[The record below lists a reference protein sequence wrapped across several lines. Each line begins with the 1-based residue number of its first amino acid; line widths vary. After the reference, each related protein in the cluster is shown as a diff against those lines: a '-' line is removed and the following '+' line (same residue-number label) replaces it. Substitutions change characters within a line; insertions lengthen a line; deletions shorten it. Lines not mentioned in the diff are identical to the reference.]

1 MEVTEDSGYRNVKAV
16 KVASGSAFIWGLP
29 ERLVT
34 FAGIAG
40 SVSYDPRGEDDIDIF
55 IIANQDCLWVTLSYA
70 LMVRRL
76 RGFNEICLS
85 LLIDRSFAHHMFSE
99 SLDHLTAK
107 DATRVIP
114 VVGSQYYGE
123 LLQLSPLTRQNN
135 FRNQAQLPHDTRS
148 STALKILNFI
158 AYLLVGTYQQ
168 IKTRMTNHRLRLA
181 GKPQECFQAKMGL
194 HHFFLDSLKYQHL
207 REAEE
212 LHDS

>member
-1 MEVTEDSGYRNVKAV
+1 MEVTESSGYRNVKAV
-16 KVASGSAFIWGLP
+16 KVASGSTFIGGLP

-70 LMVRRL
+70 LIFRRL

-85 LLIDRSFAHHMFSE
+85 LCMDRSFAHDLFSK
-99 SLDHLTAK
+99 SLDQLTAR

-114 VVGSQYYGE
+114 VVGSQYYGK
-123 LLQLSPLTRQNN
+123 LLQLSPLTRQND
-135 FRNQAQLPHDTRS
+135 FKDQADLPHDSRS
-148 STALKILNFI
+148 STSLKMLNLM

-168 IKTRMTNHRLRLA
+168 IKTRVTNYRLKAA
-181 GKPQECFQAKMGL
+181 GKTQECFEAKMGL
-194 HHFFLDSLKYQHL
+194 HHFFLDSLKYQHI
-207 REAEE
+207 REAEK